1 MNKRVEYFTL
11 TNITSVHLGD
21 VIHLMNGIYSLAIQE
36 NFYAII
42 HTKDLVVKQL
52 LDIFDYDERIEL
64 SEINHP
70 LKYPLTFKK
79 IFFSNL
85 DFCMGE
91 MCGVI
96 RGHTSIEPIKIKKIF
111 LPKNKLGNI
120 DKKNYKCFQLDSFSL
135 GPQKKHLSFNEI
147 KKIIELFGNDNSYY
161 IGRPETKIYLPD
173 VKVHFSNLFEQSKF
187 LLGSQGFFGI
197 DSGMSHLAGSLG
209 VSGDVIIQRSFD
221 QKILESWYNH
231 MYPSLRT
238 HNRKILSKKMIYIL

>member
-1 MNKRVEYFTL
+1 M
-11 TNITSVHLGD
+11 HLGD
-21 VIHLMNGIYSLAIQE
+21 TINFINAIYSLAIQE

-42 HTKDLVVKQL
+42 HTKDLAVKQL

-64 SEINHP
+64 SKFSLL
-70 LKYPLTFKK
+70 LKYPFT
-79 IFFSNL
+79 FSNIFKN
-85 DFCMGE
+85 DFCFGGWCQKPLGSM
-91 MCGVI
+91 
-96 RGHTSIEPIKIKKIF
+96 TIEPIKINNFI

-120 DKKNYKCFQLDSFSL
+120 DKKDYKCFQLNSFSCS
-135 GPQKKHLSFNEI
+135 PPRKRHFNFNEI

-209 VSGDVIIQRSFD
+209 ISGDVVIQATC
-221 QKILESWYNH
+221 QAKYVQAWYNF
-231 MYPSLRT
+231 MYPSLRM
-238 HNRKILSKKMIYIL
+238 HIRKILN